1 MKKKTCKSYTGKCS
15 DDSLPFIFL
24 KQLLCQRV
32 RMNPLVLMS
41 PSWWTAFGRTGG
53 YLEKLKILMR
63 RFLFLFS
70 KWKGI
75 QASAKPCRLNCMFSL
90 REDCRLKKKKKSFA
104 EMFISGHLWEV
115 PRWQQLS
122 SPSSLTSNRDMRVC
136 PFICNIS
143 FQPWNNPKGHR

>member
-1 MKKKTCKSYTGKCS
+1 MREINNGCYWTKVLSLLKWKKKKKQTLPMKKKTYKSYTGTCS
-15 DDSLPFIFL
+15 DDSPPFIFL

-75 QASAKPCRLNCMFSL
+75 QASANPCRLNCMFSL
-90 REDCRLKKKKKSFA
+90 REDCRLKKKTKLCWDVHTWA
-104 EMFISGHLWEV
+104 
-115 PRWQQLS
+115 
-122 SPSSLTSNRDMRVC
+122 SLGSTKMATA
-136 PFICNIS
+136 F
-143 FQPWNNPKGHR
+143 